1 MRTHLGYKVKLQK
14 IERPTNKT
22 FCVTVPV
29 VMVEAM
35 ELKKG
40 EEFAW
45 FIEDKNTR
53 ILKRRNLRKMKNL
66 QCNL

>member
-1 MRTHLGYKVKLQK
+1 MLQGGK
-14 IERPTNKT
+14 RHT

-40 EEFAW
+40 EEFEW
-45 FIEDKNTR
+45 FIEDKDTM
-53 ILKRRNLRKMKNL
+53 ILKRGNLREMKN
-66 QCNL
+66 

>member
-1 MRTHLGYKVKLQK
+1 MGYKVKLQK

-40 EEFAW
+40 EEFEW
-45 FIEDKNTR
+45 FIEDKNTMV
-53 ILKRRNLRKMKNL
+53 LKRRNLRKMKEL
-66 QCNL
+66 RCDFK